1 VQSSL
6 RDPPLQTS
14 GDYGSD
20 HCHLLCFE
28 YFNLRRF
35 WSQDRNRHPRGGQ
48 VVHNSNIAIVIND
61 FHDVV
66 SSLGRHPLGTSA
78 HELALKELATKC
90 QQVSQKLIEL
100 LDSLKTSPDSSTWRG
115 MKITLRSM
123 RKNGEVVNLESQLDK
138 YRSEIMTRLLLILK

>member
-1 VQSSL
+1 MDPITAISFASSIL
-6 RDPPLQTS
+6 TFVDFGLKIVTGTLEVVKS
-14 GDYGSD
+14 GT
-20 HCHLLCFE
+20 L
-28 YFNLRRF
+28 
-35 WSQDRNRHPRGGQ
+35 
-48 VVHNSNIAIVIND
+48 VHNSNIAIVIND

-100 LDSLKTSPDSSTWRG
+100 LDTLRTSPNSSTWQG

-123 RKNGEVVNLESQLDK
+123 R
-138 YRSEIMTRLLLILK
+138 

>member
-1 VQSSL
+1 MDPITAICFASNILTFVDFGLKIVTGTLEVVKSGSL
-6 RDPPLQTS
+6 
-14 GDYGSD
+14 
-20 HCHLLCFE
+20 
-28 YFNLRRF
+28 
-35 WSQDRNRHPRGGQ
+35 
-48 VVHNSNIAIVIND
+48 VHNSNIAIVIND

-138 YRSEIMTRLLLILK
+138 YRSEIMTRLLLIFK